1 MLLLGEPLTGWKLA
15 GLAAALGAVWL
26 LLGGDAGAVPL
37 RGSARSALTRAL
49 VAMAAM
55 GIANFLYK
63 VGAATGG
70 NPATFIA
77 GQAIVFMPLA
87 TAFAWKMEGGIRPP
101 RHAWRYGAT
110 TAALFLVALVMMFES
125 LRPRRGE
132 RAGAHYPDGL
142 RRHGGGRGDFF
153 AGAVPF
159 RKGAGL
165 ASAVAALACLAKS

>member
-1 MLLLGEPLTGWKLA
+1 
-15 GLAAALGAVWL
+15 
-26 LLGGDAGAVPL
+26 
-37 RGSARSALTRAL
+37 
-49 VAMAAM
+49 MAAM

-110 TAALFLVALVMMFES
+110 TAALFLVALVMMFGKPS
-125 LRPRRGE
+125 PAARRSVLVPITQMGFVVTAAVGVIFLREPFLSARERDSRARSRRS
-132 RAGAHYPDGL
+132 RASP
-142 RRHGGGRGDFF
+142 
-153 AGAVPF
+153 
-159 RKGAGL
+159 K
-165 ASAVAALACLAKS
+165 AK